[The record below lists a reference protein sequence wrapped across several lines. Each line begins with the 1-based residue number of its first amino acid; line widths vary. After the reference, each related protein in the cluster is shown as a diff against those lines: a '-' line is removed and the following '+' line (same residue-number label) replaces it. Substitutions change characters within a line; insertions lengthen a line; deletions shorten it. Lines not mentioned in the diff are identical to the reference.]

1 MKKIVIFDFDGTLA
15 DTLDAIVRITN
26 RLSEEFGYR
35 PTHPEKLPQIQN
47 LNSWQ
52 IIQQSGISWFKLP
65 VLVQRVKTELKNDLD
80 LIYLFPEI
88 PDALMELK
96 QQSYQLYIITS
107 NSQSN
112 VISVLERYQLINLFN
127 KIYSGI
133 TLFGKDR
140 IINKLL
146 FYERI
151 SPEQAI
157 YIGDETR
164 DIEAARKSKIKSIA
178 VSWGFN
184 SAQVLAQHYPDR
196 LIHHPQELIP
206 TIDQLM
212 L

>member
-26 RLSEEFGYR
+26 RLSEEFGYQ
-35 PTHPEKLPQIQN
+35 PTHPEKLSQIQN
-47 LNSWQ
+47 LSSWQ
-52 IIQQSGISWFKLP
+52 IIQQSGISWLKLP

-80 LIYLFPEI
+80 LIYLFPGI
-88 PDALMELK
+88 SHVLMELK

-107 NSQSN
+107 NSKSN
-112 VISVLERYQLINLFN
+112 VITVLERYHLIPLFN
-127 KIYSGI
+127 NIYSGI

-140 IINKLL
+140 MINKLL
-146 FYERI
+146 FHEKI

-164 DIEAARKSKIKSIA
+164 DIEAAKKSKVKSIA
-178 VSWGFN
+178 VSWAFN
-184 SAQVLAQHYPDR
+184 SAQVLAQHHPDR
-196 LIHHPQELIP
+196 LIHNPQELIP
-206 TIDQLM
+206 TIAQLI